1 MRSVHPES
9 DENPLPCL
17 KKLRE
22 VLVRSMAR
30 ATDWR
35 DAYEFEKQL
44 AAIDLLIQKI
54 QERRKKPSHSLTY
67 D

>member
-1 MRSVHPES
+1 MRPVHPES

-17 KKLRE
+17 KKLRD

-30 ATDWR
+30 AKDWR

-44 AAIDLLIQKI
+44 AATDLLIQKI
-54 QERRKKPSHSLTY
+54 EERRKKLSY
-67 D
+67 